1 MPVERKP
8 VVVQIR
14 GREFRIRSEEDEE
27 SLQRIAQYLEDAMVR
42 VEERTRTV
50 DSLNVAILTGLNLAR
65 ELVEIRDRG
74 SLGSGDEGRLRSVI
88 ELAESALEGAPA
100 EA

>member
-1 MPVERKP
+1 MERKP

-74 SLGSGDEGRLRSVI
+74 PLGSGDEGRLRSVI

>member
-1 MPVERKP
+1 MERKP

-27 SLQRIAQYLEDAMVR
+27 SLRRIAQYLEDAMVR